1 MAKRSQ
7 NKPER
12 KSWLDYAPHVLSLA
26 ALLFSI
32 YQFVIY
38 QDVDRKIKD
47 LTVENM
53 QLDTQA
59 KQSDLREKEFK
70 QRIQFENRY
79 LVTTDRAVATIV
91 DYNHAGNTFITSVV
105 RNKVL
110 DDLSDFIGRADHPDI
125 GSPFSYT
132 EAIDF
137 GKTAKHGLVV
147 LRIHN
152 TSSVQALQVNLVIKW
167 HDFPNA
173 TIEELAKSNSS
184 SSVADLLGSKG
195 NKFVQLWEIKASY
208 QSWTEEKISIADIPP
223 NGEIIVPLAHVLSTN
238 YYFGRVVMPIRLEWN
253 NPVLEKQEDM
263 AIGNMV
269 PTDQWLFTAE
279 LGENFYVAQ

>member
-7 NKPER
+7 NKQER
-12 KSWLDYAPHVLSLA
+12 KPWLDYAPHILSLA

-32 YQFVIY
+32 YQFIIY
-38 QDVDRKIKD
+38 QDIDRKIKD

-53 QLDTQA
+53 QLDNKA
-59 KQSDLREKEFK
+59 KQSELLEKEFK
-70 QRIQFENRY
+70 QRVQFDNRY
-79 LVTTDRAVATIV
+79 LVTTERAVATIA
-91 DYNHAGNTFITSVV
+91 DFNHTDNTFIKSVV

-110 DDLSDFIGRADHPDI
+110 DDLSNFISRSDHPDI

-132 EAIDF
+132 ESIDF
-137 GKTAKHGLVV
+137 GTTAKHGLVV

-152 TSSVQALQVNLVIKW
+152 SSSIQALQVKLLIKW
-167 HDFPNA
+167 RDFPNA
-173 TIEELAKSNSS
+173 TIEELTQSNASS
-184 SSVADLLGSKG
+184 SIAEILRNKG
-195 NKFVQLWEIKASY
+195 NKFVHLWEIKASY
-208 QSWTEEKISIADIPP
+208 QDWSEEKISIADIPP

-238 YYFGRVVMPIRLEWN
+238 YYFGRVIMPTGLEWN
-253 NPVLEKQEDM
+253 NPVLEKQEEM
-263 AIGNMV
+263 AIGDMV